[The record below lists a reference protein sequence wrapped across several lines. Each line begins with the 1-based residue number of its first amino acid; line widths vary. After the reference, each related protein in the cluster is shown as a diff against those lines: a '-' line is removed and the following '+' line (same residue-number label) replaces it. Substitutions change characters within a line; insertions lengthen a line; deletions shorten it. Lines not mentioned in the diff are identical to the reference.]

1 MINYVADFPQSLHAL
16 AVPRHDAA
24 TMRALLRSVGAV
36 MGHSYWRVRVAGL
49 AFLQAA
55 AFHNMF
61 LLLSQ
66 ADAAQTV
73 RRAPPPPPPGE
84 GLIAVTG

>member
-1 MINYVADFPQSLHAL
+1 MCEQTLHAL

-24 TMRALLRSVGAV
+24 TMDALLAAVGSV
-36 MGHSYWRVRVAGL
+36 MGHPYWRVRVAGL

-61 LLLSQ
+61 LLLGQ
-66 ADAAQTV
+66 VEAARTV
-73 RRAPPPPPPGE
+73 STGERWWGE
-84 GLIAVTG
+84 GWRWRRVNTV